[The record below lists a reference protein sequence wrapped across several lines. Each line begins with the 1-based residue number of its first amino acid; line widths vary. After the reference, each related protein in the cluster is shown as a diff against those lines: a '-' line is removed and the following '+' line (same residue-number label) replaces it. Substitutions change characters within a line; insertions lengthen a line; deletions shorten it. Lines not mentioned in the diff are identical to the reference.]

1 MIRKYLYLLI
11 ILFSITDTFSQEFS
25 REKLDSL
32 YNLFLNVRGQS
43 QLITE
48 KPSILLTQPEKCGL
62 SLVNTIALNIDKFL
76 PEQQIILKVLLQRP
90 SLQRSVVTPKGY
102 FRIHYDQTGSN
113 SPGYSLTELAAALD
127 SAYEFEV
134 NYLGYPPPPPDNG
147 AGGDDRYDIY
157 ILDLG
162 GSYYGYTQFEDE
174 IANGKYLTFTVIDND
189 YQGYYSTGIDGA
201 RVTVAHE
208 FHHGIQ
214 AGNYIFRDS
223 DLFFYEITSTAM
235 EEFVFND
242 VNDYY
247 AYMSDYFNNPYRPFI
262 LNNGYNLAIWNIFL
276 KERFGFDILKRQ
288 WELMPSARALNAIN
302 ISLNE
307 NSSTFRNELNNF
319 GVWTYFTNYRAFPGR
334 YFKEAVNY
342 PLIRTT
348 NPMTFTPPSKSFTMS
363 IRPTTNYFLKIV
375 DGTDTLISIISNS
388 DIISGTDSA
397 NNSFAF
403 EYILFSDTSAGDRK
417 LADKYS
423 ATLNASPQNFWSA
436 SEILNN
442 FVVNGDSTF
451 KFFGNDKET
460 FAFPNPYRYS
470 KKYGLGNFVYFQI
483 QAELGDI
490 VDLSVFTSSMK
501 LVYSSNESVSFLPN
515 GAKGIKYEVKDL
527 DKKHLA
533 SGIYIYTIKY
543 HDKTITGKFVVFN
556 E

>member
-1 MIRKYLYLLI
+1 MTKKIFYI
-11 ILFSITDTFSQEFS
+11 ILILFYQGIFAQELT
-25 REKLDSL
+25 RTQLDSL
-32 YNLFLNVRGQS
+32 YNLFLYVRS
-43 QLITE
+43 ENKIE
-48 KPSILLTQPEKCGL
+48 SDKPAGFSEEPEKCGFGF
-62 SLVNTIALNIDKFL
+62 VNTIALNVDKFL
-76 PEQQIILKVLLQRP
+76 PEQQAILKILLQRP
-90 SLQRSVVTPKGY
+90 SLQTSIVTPKGY
-102 FRIHYDQTGSN
+102 FRIHYDQTGTN
-113 SPGYSLTELAAALD
+113 APGYSLTELAAALD

-134 NYLGYPPPPPDNG
+134 NFLGYPPPPPDNG

-174 IANGKYLTFTVIDND
+174 IGNGKYLTFTVIDND
-189 YQGYYSTGIDGA
+189 YQGYYSTGINGA

-214 AGNYIFRDS
+214 AGNYIYRDS
-223 DLFFYEITSTAM
+223 DLFYYEITSTAM
-235 EEFVFND
+235 EEFVFDD

-247 AYMSDYFNNPYRPFI
+247 AYMPDYFNNPTRPFL

-288 WELMPSARALNAIN
+288 WELMPSARALNAIS

-307 NSSTFRNELNNF
+307 KGATFRNELNSF
-319 GVWTYFTNYRAFPGR
+319 GVWTYFTNYRTFPGK
-334 YFKEAVNY
+334 YFDEAANY

-348 NPMTFTPPSKSFTMS
+348 NPMIFTPPSKTFTMS
-363 IRPTTNYFLKIV
+363 SRPTTNYFLKIV
-375 DGTDTLISIISNS
+375 EGRDTLISIVSNS
-388 DIISGTDSA
+388 DIISGIDSV
-397 NNSFAF
+397 NNSFSF
-403 EYILFSDTSAGDRK
+403 EYILYSDTSVADRK

-423 ATLNASPQNFWSA
+423 AALIASPQNFWSA

-442 FVVNGDSTF
+442 FVVNGDSAF
-451 KFFGNDKET
+451 KFFDNDKET

-483 QAELGDI
+483 QAELGDE
-490 VDLSVFTSSMK
+490 VDLNVFTSAMK
-501 LVYSSNESVSFLPN
+501 LVYNSKESVSFLPN
-515 GAKGIKYEVKDL
+515 GAKGIKYEVKDF

-543 HDKTITGKFVVFN
+543 LDNTVTGKFVVFN

>member
-1 MIRKYLYLLI
+1 MFYQT
-11 ILFSITDTFSQEFS
+11 LFAQELS
-25 REKLDSL
+25 KAQLDSL
-32 YNLFLNVRGQS
+32 YNLFLYVRS
-43 QLITE
+43 ENKIE
-48 KPSILLTQPEKCGL
+48 SDKPAGFPEEPEKCGFGF
-62 SLVNTIALNIDKFL
+62 VNTIALNVDKFL
-76 PEQQIILKVLLQRP
+76 PEQQAILKVLLQRP
-90 SLQRSVVTPKGY
+90 SLQTSTVTPKGY
-102 FRIHYDQTGSN
+102 FRIHYDQSGTN
-113 SPGYSLTELAAALD
+113 APGYSLAELAAALD

-162 GSYYGYTQFEDE
+162 GSYYGYTQFEDL
-174 IANGKYLTFTVIDND
+174 IGNGKYLTFTVIDND
-189 YQGYYSTGIDGA
+189 YQGYFSTGINGA

-214 AGNYIFRDS
+214 AGNYIYRDS
-223 DLFFYEITSTAM
+223 DLFYYEITSTAM
-235 EEFVFND
+235 EEFVFDD

-247 AYMSDYFNNPYRPFI
+247 AYMPDYFNNPTRAFAQ
-262 LNNGYNLAIWNIFL
+262 NNGYNLAIWNIFL
-276 KERFGFDILKRQ
+276 KDRFGFDILKRQ

-307 NSSTFRNELNNF
+307 KGSTFRNELNKF
-319 GVWTYFTNYRAFPGR
+319 GVWTYFTNYRTFPGK
-334 YFKEAVNY
+334 YFDEAANY

-348 NPMTFTPPSKSFTMS
+348 NPMIFTPPSKTFTMS
-363 IRPTTNYFLKIV
+363 SRPTTNYFLKIV
-375 DGTDTLISIISNS
+375 DGRDTLISIISNS
-388 DIISGTDSA
+388 DIISGIDSV
-397 NNSFAF
+397 NTSFAF
-403 EYILFSDTSAGDRK
+403 EYILYSDTSIADRK

-423 ATLNASPQNFWSA
+423 AALIASPQNFWSA

-470 KKYGLGNFVYFQI
+470 KKYGLGNFIYFQI
-483 QAELGDI
+483 QAELGDE
-490 VDLSVFTSSMK
+490 VDLSVITSAMK
-501 LVYSSNESVSFLPN
+501 LVYNSKESVSFLPN
-515 GAKGIKYEVKDL
+515 GAKGIKYEVKYL

-533 SGIYIYTIKY
+533 SGIYIYTIKIQ
-543 HDKTITGKFVVFN
+543 DKTVTGKFVVFN